1 MAALKLTKVR
11 KAFGDHVAVKDV
23 SLEVPA
29 GGIYGFIG
37 PNGAGK
43 TTTLR
48 MIVDIIKPDA
58 GQIEVLGTSDPPTI
72 RERIGYLPEERGMY
86 KKMRCLDF
94 VAYIGALKGMPLG
107 DARRSGEELIEK
119 FELGKWKH
127 ATVDALSKGM
137 QQKLQFVST
146 IVHQPELLILD
157 EPFSGLDP
165 VNLEVI
171 KDQMLAFRRAGRT
184 VIFSTHMMDHAD
196 RLCDSMLMIHRGE
209 KVLDGSMRAIKADA
223 PERPVRLNCYG
234 DTAFIA
240 DLPYVTRVRGYG
252 NDLEIFI
259 AEGTAPQTLLRDLV
273 ERVTITRYD
282 ISEPSLYDIFL
293 EQVSEGRRHK
303 IAENG
308 NLVPEDRDRAVSE
321 ENA

>member
-1 MAALKLTKVR
+1 MGVLRLTNVR
-11 KAFGDHVAVKDV
+11 KTLGDHVAVNDL

-29 GGIYGFIG
+29 GVVYGFIG

-58 GQIEVLGTSDPPTI
+58 GTIEVLGTSEPSAI
-72 RERIGYLPEERGMY
+72 RARLGYMPEERGMY

-94 VAYIGALKGMPLG
+94 VAYIGTLKGMRRA
-107 DARRSGEELIEK
+107 DARRSGEELIEQ

-137 QQKLQFVST
+137 QQKLQFAST
-146 IVHQPELLILD
+146 IVHRPDLLILD

-171 KDQMLAFRRAGRT
+171 KNRMLDYRHKGRT

-196 RLCDSMLMIHRGE
+196 RLCDSIFMIHKGT
-209 KVLDGSMRAIKADA
+209 KVLDGPLQEIKANA
-223 PERPVRLNCYG
+223 PERPVRLSCYG
-234 DTAFIA
+234 ETAFIE
-240 DLPYVTRVRGYG
+240 DLPYVTRVRAYG
-252 NDLEIFI
+252 NDLQVFI
-259 AEGTAPQTLLRDLV
+259 AEGTPPQTLLKEIVD
-273 ERVTITRYD
+273 RVTVARYD
-282 ISEPSLYDIFL
+282 TSEPSLHDIFL
-293 EQVSEGRRHK
+293 EQVSEGARQK
-303 IAENG
+303 IAEDG
-308 NLVPEDRDRAVSE
+308 SLVPEDV
-321 ENA
+321 NF